1 MNLPLPTQSYQSRSK
16 PFSSQRLLNLIID
29 KSADNSTQSKYML
42 IGAPGL
48 ELLAQGT
55 NTYPV
60 LGMMFL
66 HNYLIIATAV
76 GIYVEYL
83 VGGILNMIVSKTWTE
98 LELENPGSGDIQMAS
113 NGDDIIILNRNATE
127 DGRGRMVVVTGDS
140 PIAEEWTIDFPTVEA
155 ENYPDYTSVACIS
168 GVFIASC
175 QIGNTSYVQFTD
187 VLDTNFQYAFQLDT
201 AMNNLRGLAT
211 NMREVW
217 AFSPN
222 SIEVLAPTG
231 EAGNDFFAHVQ
242 GAYLNKGC
250 KYSDSIATYETSFL
264 LYGTDDVVYM
274 TNAYQLKPISTPA
287 IHDMI
292 ASWGPI
298 TNVIG
303 QVFSVGGHQFY
314 QLKFK
319 GPNKTLWYDLTIGT
333 WLERETG
340 NGNEWLGEYVVRGQ
354 DGQLIVS
361 STNTAALY
369 RMGLGYY
376 TDNGQT
382 IVKEFVFPTLESEDK
397 KRMFY
402 YSLTLDVDMG
412 LAPNDTDVIQLCW
425 SDDGGYT
432 WGPWRQLPL
441 LDGVFNKKM
450 QFRRLGSSMQRTYR
464 VKTITNSKLN
474 VIRATI
480 DAEEGQV

>member
-16 PFSSQRLLNLIID
+16 PFSSQRLLNYIID
-29 KSADNSTQSKYML
+29 KSADSATQSKYML

-48 ELLAQGT
+48 EQFAVGT
-55 NTYPV
+55 STNPV

-66 HNYLIIATAV
+66 HNYLIIATSY
-76 GIYVEYL
+76 GIYVEYPTG
-83 VGGILNMIVSKTWTE
+83 VTLNQIVVVSWAS
-98 LELENPGSGDIQMAS
+98 LGLENPSSGDIQMAT
-113 NGDDIIILNRNATE
+113 NGDDIIVLNRNATS

-140 PIAEEWTIDFPTVEA
+140 PIASEWTIGFPEVEA
-155 ENYPDYTSVACIS
+155 ENFPDYTSVTCIS
-168 GVFIASC
+168 GVFLASC
-175 QIGNTSYVQFTD
+175 QIDNKSYVQFTD
-187 VLDTNFQYAFQLDT
+187 VLATNFQYAFQLDT
-201 AMNNLRGLAT
+201 ALNNLKGLAS

-231 EAGNDFFAHVQ
+231 EKGNDFFAHVQ

-250 KYSDSIATYETSFL
+250 QYSDSIATYETSFL
-264 LYGTDDVVYM
+264 FYGTDDVVYM
-274 TNAYQLKPISTPA
+274 SDAYQLKPISTPA

-292 ASWGPI
+292 ISWGKP
-298 TNVIG
+298 TDVIG

-319 GPNKTLWYDLTIGT
+319 GINKTLWFDLTIGT

-340 NGNEWLGEYVVRGQ
+340 NGGEWLGEYIIRGQ

-361 STNTAALY
+361 SATSAVLY
-369 RMGLGYY
+369 RMSLQYY
-376 TDNGQT
+376 TDAGET

-397 KRMFY
+397 KRMYY
-402 YSLTLDVDMG
+402 YSLTADIDMG
-412 LAPNDTDVIQLCW
+412 LAPNDTDTVDLCW

-432 WGPWRQLPL
+432 WGPWRTLPL
-441 LDGVFNKKM
+441 LDGVHTKKL

-464 VKTITNSKLN
+464 VRITSSSKVN

-480 DAEEGQV
+480 DAEQGQV